1 MVMNMI
7 NETAQKIADA
17 IERTDGATRSSVA
30 LKSGIARNTFM
41 RKLNGGPEFG
51 AYEIARIAMTLNRN
65 PEEFL
70 PKEYELAAKALT
82 SKADHAAKA
91 AAA

>member
-1 MVMNMI
+1 MNMI

-17 IERTDGATRSSVA
+17 IDNTEGATRSSVA
-30 LKSGIARNTFM
+30 LESGIARNTFM

-51 AYEIARIAMTLNRN
+51 AYEIARIAMALKRD

-70 PKEYELAAKALT
+70 PKEYELAAKALI
-82 SKADHAAKA
+82 SKPSRAA
-91 AAA
+91 